1 MTGAAVGATTVA
13 TETVCDFS
21 STVRVVLPIFEGNGR
36 PGAFATAAFFTGAFF
51 TGAFFTG
58 AFFAGAFFAATFFA
72 GAFATFFAGAFFAG
86 AFLAAFFTIFFPGT
100 PRTLCVFLFVTN
112 SATHGLDFARK
123 TLQEKCVDEAITFGA
138 RWKIRL
144 KKAG

>member
-51 TGAFFTG
+51 
-58 AFFAGAFFAATFFA
+58 AGAFFAATFFAGAFFA

-100 PRTLCVFLFVTN
+100 PRTLCVFLYVTN

-123 TLQEKCVDEAITFGA
+123 TLQEMCVDEAITFGA

-144 KKAG
+144 TQAG